1 MTIKY
6 DPKKLGLR
14 RRGLK
19 AYRLKSHTLKIYRS
33 CMMAMLIGCSA
44 LSFAQN
50 LTQSEYDQHVKQ
62 AYRQLQMSQ
71 LNLNR
76 VLDQKKHPKLII
88 EKSCLYVNQLKQLEQ
103 LSLNNSALQKAKD
116 EAQFVAGLI
125 KDFDKS
131 FADLRTTYQKSC
143 TSY

>member
-1 MTIKY
+1 
-6 DPKKLGLR
+6 
-14 RRGLK
+14 
-19 AYRLKSHTLKIYRS
+19 
-33 CMMAMLIGCSA
+33 MMAMLIGCSA

-62 AYRQLQMSQ
+62 AYRQLQISQ
-71 LNLNR
+71 LDLNR
-76 VLDQKKHPKLII
+76 VLDQNKHPKLII

-103 LSLNNSALQKAKD
+103 FSLNNSALQKAKD

-131 FADLRTTYQKSC
+131 FADLGTTYQKSC